1 MPSVLGNHTTLN
13 YNINNRRPQ
22 KVLYICTKNQGT
34 EKKHDFQEVEQI
46 FTHPKGIWMERKI

>member
-1 MPSVLGNHTTLN
+1 MLGNHTTLN